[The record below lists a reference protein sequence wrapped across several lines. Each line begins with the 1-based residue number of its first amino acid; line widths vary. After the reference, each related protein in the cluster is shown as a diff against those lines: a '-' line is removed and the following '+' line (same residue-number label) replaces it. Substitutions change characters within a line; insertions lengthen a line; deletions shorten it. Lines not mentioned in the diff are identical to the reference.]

1 MEGETSMNK
10 SKAITIN
17 FEYAMTI
24 AIGFTIISGILV
36 FTQTGIDQRREN
48 IQSVEMESIA
58 QQTATTIYSMEDYTR
73 NVKRGGVDV
82 YKQEVKIP
90 GVMQNS
96 QQIVTL
102 TSSGGSSIV
111 KVSSTNP
118 EITTEKTIELP
129 NSVSVSE
136 TTSVSTEDVWVVY
149 DGSEDEYYLSGKE

>member
-1 MEGETSMNK
+1 MNK

-24 AIGFTIISGILV
+24 AIGFTIISGMLV
-36 FTQTGIDQRREN
+36 FAQTGIDQRREN
-48 IQSVEMESIA
+48 AQSAEMESIA
-58 QQTATTIYSMEDYTR
+58 QQTATTIYSMEDHIKS
-73 NVKRGGVDV
+73 VKREGVKE
-82 YKQEVKIP
+82 YKQKVKIP
-90 GVMQNS
+90 GVMQNG

-118 EITTEKTIELP
+118 KITTEKTIELP

-136 TTSVSTEDVWVVY
+136 TTSASTEDVWVVY
-149 DGSEDEYYLSGKE
+149 DRSEDEYYVSGKE